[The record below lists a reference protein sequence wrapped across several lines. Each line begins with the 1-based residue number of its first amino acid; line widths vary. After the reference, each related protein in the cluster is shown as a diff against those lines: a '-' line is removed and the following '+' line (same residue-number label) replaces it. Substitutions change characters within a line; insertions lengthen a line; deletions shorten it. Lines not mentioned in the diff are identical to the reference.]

1 MLLRKSCFFVLLK
14 YDRPKPH
21 QIVIEVVL
29 HYLQVPTPIYLT
41 LRKLSQNQDLKPN
54 KYRLSKFY
62 GFFKNI
68 FWVWQP
74 CISAMRHMQ
83 HDSGGKIIIT
93 TVMLC
98 WWGRFIL
105 KVTVSLQ
112 CKKVCLS
119 ALPARN
125 DLTMRPVRLW
135 ATVTSTTTRAIDEVW
150 VVRVLSMFRK
160 VTNWSYFAHTT
171 TAVKFR
177 HKVLI
182 TLLNTKV
189 WKTRSTIY
197 LFLRSDAVPLVL
209 IYSTTYVGWGYR
221 QKVIDLNTTG
231 GR

>member
-1 MLLRKSCFFVLLK
+1 M
-14 YDRPKPH
+14 
-21 QIVIEVVL
+21 
-29 HYLQVPTPIYLT
+29 
-41 LRKLSQNQDLKPN
+41 
-54 KYRLSKFY
+54 
-62 GFFKNI
+62 FFKYI

-83 HDSGGKIIIT
+83 YDSGGTIIIT

-135 ATVTSTTTRAIDEVW
+135 ATVTSTTTTRAIDEVW

-177 HKVLI
+177 QGSYHPLEYKGLK
-182 TLLNTKV
+182 NTEH
-189 WKTRSTIY
+189 Y

-209 IYSTTYVGWGYR
+209 IYSTT
-221 QKVIDLNTTG
+221 
-231 GR
+231 